1 MLRCFIPFH
10 IPKLLSLLS
19 YYISVICSIS
29 RWSRNH
35 LLCTYCTNRFINI
48 ISFSP
53 RQHIWGSSSILLY
66 LLLYPISPFTILASL
81 CSKNGGRRD
90 NVPHKDVHFLITG
103 ICEYVPLHGR
113 RDLVNAVKVEDL
125 EIIQMGPIFSHESF
139 KSSEPESSLPS
150 CSQREAMWRL
160 DLFLLVLKGE
170 EGGRYKAGKGKKT
183 LSSRASRKGYSPDD
197 TLVLVY
203 WDLCWFLTSEL

>member
-35 LLCTYCTNRFINI
+35 LLCTYCTNHFINI

-53 RQHIWGSSSILLY
+53 RQHIWGSSSILLN

-81 CSKNGGRRD
+81 CSRNGGRWD

-139 KSSEPESSLPS
+139 KSSEPFPAVA
-150 CSQREAMWRL
+150 REKQCEDWTCFCWFWRGR
-160 DLFLLVLKGE
+160 KGAAKSWKRQE
-170 EGGRYKAGKGKKT
+170 NR